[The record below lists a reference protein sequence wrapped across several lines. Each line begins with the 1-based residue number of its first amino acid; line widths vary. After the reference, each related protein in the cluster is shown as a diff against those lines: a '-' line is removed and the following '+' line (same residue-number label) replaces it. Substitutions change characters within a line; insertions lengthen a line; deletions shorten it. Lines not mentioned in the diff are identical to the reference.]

1 MGFADE
7 GAAAL
12 TMTATVAPGREEH
25 ELALLLGGRCRRC
38 AERIP
43 GGTALRGR
51 PCPRCGEQTLP
62 GPVDREVLHRLSSER
77 ATVRLGVAVAV
88 VALGALAASWFPL
101 LTSVLLVVA
110 LVWLRVT
117 LVRPA
122 LQLLTPQR
130 RLVSRWT
137 LRLAAGCFLA
147 LAILAFE
154 VLTLV
159 PAFGA
164 LAKVGLSA
172 GEVAVA
178 GLFARRYLAWQ
189 TEREA
194 RGLPVAWWEVTVLAV
209 WMLVMLVMT
218 AVTVV
223 LVWVVLQKLGVLKA
237 ALAAPVG
244 G

>member
-1 MGFADE
+1 
-7 GAAAL
+7 
-12 TMTATVAPGREEH
+12 MTATHVSGNEEH

-43 GGTALRGR
+43 GGTALRGK
-51 PCPRCGEQTLP
+51 PCPRCDEETLP
-62 GPVDREVLHRLSSER
+62 GPVDREVLRRLSSER
-77 ATVRLGVAVAV
+77 ATARLWVAVGV
-88 VALGALAASWFPL
+88 VGLASLVASWFPL
-101 LTSVLLVVA
+101 LTSVLLVAA

-122 LQLLTPQR
+122 LRLLTPRR

-147 LAILAFE
+147 LAILTFE
-154 VLTLV
+154 ALTLV
-159 PAFGA
+159 PGFGA
-164 LAKVGLSA
+164 LAKVVLSA

-178 GLFARRYLAWQ
+178 GIFARRYLAWQ

-194 RGLPVAWWEVTVLAV
+194 QGVPVAGWEVAVLAV
-209 WMLVMLVMT
+209 WLLALLVMT
-218 AVTVV
+218 AVTVT
-223 LVWVVLQKLGVLKA
+223 LVWLLLQQLGGIKA
-237 ALAAPVG
+237 FLSAPVG

>member
-1 MGFADE
+1 
-7 GAAAL
+7 
-12 TMTATVAPGREEH
+12 MTATRPWGNEEH

-51 PCPRCGEQTLP
+51 PCPGCGEETLP
-62 GPVDREVLHRLSSER
+62 GPVDREVLHRLSSLR
-77 ATVRLGVAVAV
+77 ATARLGVAVGV
-88 VALGALAASWFPL
+88 VALAALVAGWFPL
-101 LTSVLLVVA
+101 LTSVLLVAA

-130 RLVSRWT
+130 RLVARWT

-154 VLTLV
+154 ALTLV
-159 PAFGA
+159 PGFGA
-164 LAKVGLSA
+164 LAKVVLSA

-178 GLFARRYLAWQ
+178 GLFARRYLDWQ

-194 RGLPVAWWEVTVLAV
+194 RGVPVAWWEVAVLAV
-209 WMLVMLVMT
+209 WLLALLVMT
-218 AVTVV
+218 AVTAV
-223 LVWVVLQKLGVLKA
+223 LVWWVLQQLGFIKA
-237 ALAAPVG
+237 ALVAPVG